1 MIDRHAELDAL
12 LAAVEDEHLEFKEAK
27 NRFDFEELVK
37 YCCAM
42 ANEGGGHVILGV
54 TDRRPRRVVGS
65 KAFADLQRTKLGIL
79 ERLHLR
85 VDGWEVAHADGRV
98 ICFAIP
104 GRPVGVPIQYN
115 GAYWMRGGESLVP
128 MTPDMLKRIFDEGQ
142 PDFSAAFCPTAKL
155 GDLDPAAIETFR
167 NRWIL
172 QTRRADLADLTV
184 EQLLIDADLC
194 SPGKGITNAALI
206 LFGTEQAMT
215 EHLGQAELIF
225 EYRSDPASV
234 PHQQRQTFRSGIL
247 LFLDQVWG
255 LINSRNETHSFREG
269 TYRRDI
275 PTFNEDAVREAI
287 LNALCHRDYRLYGSV
302 SVRQSPAHLEIQSPG
317 GFPVDVDA
325 TNILFR
331 QSPRNRRL
339 AEALAR
345 CGLVERSGQ
354 GADRMFKAALE
365 EGKLPPDFNASTGE
379 SVVVELHGAVQD
391 EAFIVFLQRIAAEK
405 GKRFSVADLV
415 VLDAV
420 HRGLNIPEPIAD
432 RLTDLIALGAVERL
446 DRTRLVLSKSFYVIQ
461 GKPGEYTRRAG
472 LDRET
477 RKELLLRHMT
487 DSAAAG
493 APLEELSQVLPQASR
508 NELKVLLR
516 ELKDAGRAHVKGTTR
531 SARWHA
537 GKEAEND

>member
-1 MIDRHAELDAL
+1 MTDQLAQFDVL
-12 LAAVEDEHLEFKEAK
+12 LESAEDEHLEFKEARSK
-27 NRFDFEELVK
+27 YDFEELVK

-65 KAFADLQRTKLGIL
+65 NAFANLARTKLGLL
-79 ERLHLR
+79 ERLRLR
-85 VDGWEVAHADGRV
+85 IDVSELAHADGRV
-98 ICFAIP
+98 LCFSVPA
-104 GRPVGVPIQYN
+104 RPTGVPIHYN

-128 MTPDMLKRIFDEGQ
+128 MTPDMLKRIFDEGE
-142 PDFSAAFCPTAKL
+142 PDFSATCCDSASL
-155 GDLDPAAIETFR
+155 DDLDPQAIQIFRDRWAA
-167 NRWIL
+167 
-172 QTRRADLADLTV
+172 QRRRSDLSELTV
-184 EQLLIDADLC
+184 EQLLVDADLYL
-194 SPGKGITNAALI
+194 PGRGITYAALI
-206 LFGTEQAMT
+206 LCGTEEAVT
-215 EHLGQAELIF
+215 EHVGQAELIF

-234 PHQQRQTFRSGIL
+234 PYQQRLDFRSGIL
-247 LFLDQVWG
+247 LFLDEIWRLV
-255 LINSRNETHSFREG
+255 NSRNEVHSFRDG
-269 TYRRDI
+269 TFRRDI

-302 SVRQSPAHLEIQSPG
+302 FVRQSPSHLQIQSPG
-317 GFPVDVDA
+317 GFPVDVDSS
-325 TNILFR
+325 NVLFR

-354 GADRMFKAALE
+354 GADRMFKSALE
-365 EGKLPPDFNASTGE
+365 EGKLPPDFSASTRE

-391 EAFIVFLQRIAAEK
+391 EAFIVFLERILAEK

-420 HRGLNIPEPIAD
+420 HRELDVPAPVAG
-432 RLTDLIALGAVERL
+432 RLTDLIAIGAVERL
-446 DRTRLVLSKSFYVIQ
+446 GRTRLVLSRSFYVIQ
-461 GKPGEYTRRAG
+461 GKAGEYTRRAG

-477 RKELLLRHMT
+477 RKELLMRHIT
-487 DSAAAG
+487 DSADAG
-493 APLEELSQVLPQASR
+493 APFEELSQVLPQATR

-516 ELKDAGRAHVKGTTR
+516 ELKDAGRAHVEGTTR

-537 GKEAEND
+537 GNEAADE